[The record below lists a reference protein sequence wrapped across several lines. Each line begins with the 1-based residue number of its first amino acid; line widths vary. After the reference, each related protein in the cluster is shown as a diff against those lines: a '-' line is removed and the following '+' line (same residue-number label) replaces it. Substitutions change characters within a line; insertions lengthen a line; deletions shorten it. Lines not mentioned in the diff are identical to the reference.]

1 MLASRSD
8 RVCKHGNESGK
19 CSRCIAEILVSID
32 APHIVHCFPDGRW
45 EVIKLPHEPPK
56 EA

>member
-1 MLASRSD
+1 MASRSD

-19 CSRCIAEILVSID
+19 CSRCIADILVSID
-32 APHIVHCFPDGRW
+32 APHIVHCSPDGRW